1 MTAPVPEVGLPAAP
15 DRRRLVGIDVARG
28 LALLAMMAVHVVPA
42 TTGGRLDPLHV
53 AFGGRASA
61 LFAVL
66 AGVSLALVAGR
77 ERPPVGPD
85 RWADVRG
92 LLARAGVVAFV
103 GMTLG
108 SISTSIA
115 VILVNYAAL
124 FVVATAFLGLRAR
137 VLWPLA
143 GAWLLLAPVASH
155 LLRQH
160 LPPGPGAVPSWLGL
174 LDPVAFGTELLVTG
188 YYPVLTWTGYLP
200 ARPRPRPQRVA
211 APGRGAARA
220 ARRRGG
226 PRGRDRREGGVGGA
240 ALATCCAGPALGA
253 RRVPARPLARPGAAE
268 LDVRRLAHDELV
280 VARGQRAALG
290 HAAGPAHHRRLG
302 RRRRLRLPADRPH
315 RGRATT
321 AAAAGG
327 HRLDDADALLAA
339 RRRGVGAAR
348 GLADPAAGAV
358 GVWITQ
364 CLLAVAF
371 ATLWHLAAHRLGV
384 RPRGPL
390 ELVAGEAALA
400 ASGRSA
406 GARPGSGT
414 HQHP

>member
-1 MTAPVPEVGLPAAP
+1 MTASSAVQPAAP
-15 DRRRLVGIDVARG
+15 ARRRLVGVDVARG

-77 ERPPVGPD
+77 ERPPAGAD
-85 RWADVRG
+85 RWAGVRG
-92 LLARAGVVAFV
+92 LLARAGVVAVV
-103 GMTLG
+103 GLTLG
-108 SISTSIA
+108 TISTSIA

-143 GAWLLLAPVASH
+143 GVWLLLAPVASH

-160 LPPGPGAVPSWLGL
+160 LPAGPGAVPSWLGL

-188 YYPVLTWTGYLP
+188 YYPVLTWTGYLLLGLALGRSAWLYRDD
-200 ARPRPRPQRVA
+200 ARPVA
-211 APGRGAARA
+211 
-220 ARRRGG
+220 
-226 PRGRDRREGGVGGA
+226 
-240 ALATCCAGPALGA
+240 L
-253 RRVPARPLARPGAAE
+253 
-268 LDVRRLAHDELV
+268 
-280 VARGQRAALG
+280 
-290 HAAGPAHHRRLG
+290 
-302 RRRRLRLPADRPH
+302 
-315 RGRATT
+315 
-321 AAAAGG
+321 
-327 HRLDDADALLAA
+327 
-339 RRRGVGAAR
+339 VGAA
-348 GLADPAAGAV
+348 GLAVAVAAKAVSAALLSQPAVLDRLSVPAGSVLDPSLDLALQSSMYGVSPTTSWWWLAVSAPHSGTSPDLLTTAGSAVAVVCGCLLLSRTATARRLLLPLAATGSMTLTLYSLHVVVEAVRHAVSPDPAAGAV

-371 ATLWHLAAHRLGV
+371 ATVWHLAARRLGV

-390 ELVAGEAALA
+390 EVVAGEAALA
-400 ASGRSA
+400 ACGRSA
-406 GARPGSGT
+406 GGRPVGGT